1 MADTSRVGQ
10 DCEMFL
16 RSQAWGL
23 IRDQWRE
30 DLLEKLMR
38 VNDEELPKV
47 RTEMRTLEEFEDRLR
62 AKVDRAV
69 QLRLARGG
77 E

>member
-1 MADTSRVGQ
+1 
-10 DCEMFL
+10 MFL